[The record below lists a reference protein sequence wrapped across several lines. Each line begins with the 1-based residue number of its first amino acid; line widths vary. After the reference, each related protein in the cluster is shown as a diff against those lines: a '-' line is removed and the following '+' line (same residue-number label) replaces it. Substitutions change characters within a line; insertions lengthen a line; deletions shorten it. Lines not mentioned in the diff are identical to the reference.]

1 MRRAAV
7 VGLGLLLVVTACT
20 PRSFFLRKE
29 DNDSKGPLLP
39 APSKEDIVKY
49 LNENASR
56 MHCLRCQDMD
66 LSCSQGLQ
74 PAISL
79 HAQMVCQQPRNFR
92 LTAEFISKTEVE
104 LGSNQQ
110 EFWYWVRRNDPPY
123 QFHCDYKDLER
134 GTVRKMPFP
143 FQPDWLLEVLGMSN
157 FGPPDRYQMLDEPPY
172 LKLVERT
179 RSPQGIPVRKVI
191 VLRRR
196 PVQAPAPQ
204 VTAFLLLDDRTGK
217 EICSAQIQ
225 EVQVDRTHGAL
236 VPRRVVVS
244 WPEARAKLTMRLDT
258 ITTNVDFPP
267 GSPAFV
273 RRPMQGFRSYDLAA
287 GRVDQPASLQRVGG
301 SYGFPH

>member
-1 MRRAAV
+1 MRRAAA
-7 VGLGLLLVVTACT
+7 VGLGVVLVVTACT
-20 PRSFFLRKE
+20 PRSFFLRN
-29 DNDSKGPLLP
+29 DNENKGPLGP
-39 APSKEDIVKY
+39 APSKEQVVAY

-56 MHCLRCQDMD
+56 MRCLRCQDME

-79 HAQMVCQQPRNFR
+79 RAQMVAQQPRNFR
-92 LTAEFISKTEVE
+92 LTAEWLGKTEVE

-110 EFWYWVRRNDPPY
+110 EFWYWVRRNQPPY
-123 QFHCDYKDLER
+123 QFHCDYKDLEG
-134 GTVRKMPFP
+134 GTVQRMPFP

-157 FGPPDRYQMLDEPPY
+157 FGPPERYQMLDEPPY
-172 LKLVERT
+172 LKLVERV
-179 RSPQGIPVRKVI
+179 RSPQGAPIRKVI
-191 VLRRR
+191 VLHRQ
-196 PVQAPAPQ
+196 PVKVPTPQ

-225 EVQVDRTHGAL
+225 EVQVERTHGAL
-236 VPRRVVVS
+236 VPRRVVVN
-244 WPEARAKLTMRLDT
+244 WPEQRVKLTMRLDT
-258 ITTNVDFPP
+258 VTTNVDFPP

-301 SYGFPH
+301 PFSFGSR